1 MCHNMMICSMKRVIC
16 ALLLLMLSL
25 PAMAQTTAREWLDR
39 LDSSLGV
46 RYAMQ
51 LYVALGEV
59 RNVADQYSG
68 YFIVDGD
75 AYYMNLGVMEV
86 YSDGKLRYEV
96 NNERKEVTED
106 RVNLE
111 AVDLLSN
118 PTRAFDFVDEEYDV
132 RVVSVAGDVATIE
145 LKPKSADLGI
155 TAILLT
161 LQREGRSVIPTLI
174 CYDYEGDEIRIEL
187 TMVDDA
193 SVTLPRWDAKS
204 YSAYDIVSFL

>member
-1 MCHNMMICSMKRVIC
+1 MKRVIC
-16 ALLLLMLSL
+16 ALCALMLSL

-39 LDSSLGV
+39 LDASLGA

-59 RNVADQYSG
+59 RNVADQFSG

-75 AYYMNLGVMEV
+75 AYYMNLGTMEV

-161 LQREGRSVIPTLI
+161 LQREGKSVIPTLI

-187 TMVDDA
+187 TMVDA
-193 SVTLPRWDAKS
+193 TSAPMPRWDAKS
-204 YSAYDIVSFL
+204 YRAYDIVSFL

>member
-1 MCHNMMICSMKRVIC
+1 
-16 ALLLLMLSL
+16 MLSL

-51 LYVALGEV
+51 LYVSLGEV
-59 RNVADQYSG
+59 RNVADQFSG

-75 AYYMNLGVMEV
+75 AYYMNLGTMEV

-155 TAILLT
+155 SAILLT

-187 TMVDDA
+187 TMVDA
-193 SVTLPRWDAKS
+193 TSAPMPRWDAKS
-204 YSAYDIVSFL
+204 YRAYDIVSFL

>member
-1 MCHNMMICSMKRVIC
+1 M
-16 ALLLLMLSL
+16 LLMLSL

-39 LDSSLGV
+39 LDASLGA

-187 TMVDDA
+187 TMVDA
-193 SVTLPRWDAKS
+193 TSAPMPRWDAKS
-204 YSAYDIVSFL
+204 YRAYDIVSFL

>member
-1 MCHNMMICSMKRVIC
+1 MKRVIC
-16 ALLLLMLSL
+16 ALCALMLSL

-132 RVVSVAGDVATIE
+132 RVVSVAGDVATLE
-145 LKPKSADLGI
+145 LKPKSAELGI

-161 LQREGRSVIPTLI
+161 LQRGGGGVIPTAI
-174 CYDYEGDEIRIEL
+174 RYDYEGDEIRIEL

-204 YSAYDIVSFL
+204 YRAYDIVSFL

>member
-1 MCHNMMICSMKRVIC
+1 M
-16 ALLLLMLSL
+16 LLMLSL

-39 LDSSLGV
+39 LDASLGA

-132 RVVSVAGDVATIE
+132 RVVSVAGDVATLE

-174 CYDYEGDEIRIEL
+174 RYDYEGDEIRIEL
-187 TMVDDA
+187 TMVDA
-193 SVTLPRWDAKS
+193 TSAPMPRWDAKS
-204 YSAYDIVSFL
+204 YRAYDIVSFL

>member
-1 MCHNMMICSMKRVIC
+1 M
-16 ALLLLMLSL
+16 LLMLSL

-39 LDSSLGV
+39 LDASLGV

-161 LQREGRSVIPTLI
+161 LQREGSSVIPTLI

-187 TMVDDA
+187 TMVDA
-193 SVTLPRWDAKS
+193 TSAPMPRWDAKS
-204 YSAYDIVSFL
+204 YRAYDIVSFL

>member
-1 MCHNMMICSMKRVIC
+1 
-16 ALLLLMLSL
+16 MLSL

>member
-1 MCHNMMICSMKRVIC
+1 M
-16 ALLLLMLSL
+16 LLMLSL

-39 LDSSLGV
+39 LDASLGA

-174 CYDYEGDEIRIEL
+174 RYDYEGDEIRIEL
-187 TMVDDA
+187 TMVDA
-193 SVTLPRWDAKS
+193 TSAPMPRWDAKS
-204 YSAYDIVSFL
+204 YRAYDIVSFL

>member
-1 MCHNMMICSMKRVIC
+1 
-16 ALLLLMLSL
+16 MLSL

-39 LDSSLGV
+39 LDASLGV

-59 RNVADQYSG
+59 RNVADQFSG

-75 AYYMNLGVMEV
+75 AYYMNLGTMEV

-132 RVVSVAGDVATIE
+132 RVVSVAGDVATLE

-187 TMVDDA
+187 TMVDA
-193 SVTLPRWDAKS
+193 TSAPMPRWDAKS
-204 YSAYDIVSFL
+204 YRAYDIVSFL

>member
-1 MCHNMMICSMKRVIC
+1 MKRVIC
-16 ALLLLMLSL
+16 ALCALMLSL
-25 PAMAQTTAREWLDR
+25 PAVAQSTAREWLDR
-39 LDSSLGV
+39 LDASLGA

-59 RNVADQYSG
+59 RNVADQFSG

-132 RVVSVAGDVATIE
+132 RVVSTTSGGATLE

-161 LQREGRSVIPTLI
+161 LQREGRGVIPTVI

-187 TMVDDA
+187 TMVDA
-193 SVTLPRWDAKS
+193 TSAPMPRWDAKS
-204 YSAYDIVSFL
+204 YRAYDIVSFL

>member
-1 MCHNMMICSMKRVIC
+1 MKRVIC
-16 ALLLLMLSL
+16 TLLLLMLSL

-39 LDSSLGV
+39 LDASLGA

-187 TMVDDA
+187 TMVDA
-193 SVTLPRWDAKS
+193 TSAPMPRWDAKS
-204 YSAYDIVSFL
+204 YRAYDIVSFL

>member
-1 MCHNMMICSMKRVIC
+1 
-16 ALLLLMLSL
+16 MLSL

-39 LDSSLGV
+39 LDASLGA

-187 TMVDDA
+187 TMVDA
-193 SVTLPRWDAKS
+193 TSAPMPRWDAKS
-204 YSAYDIVSFL
+204 YRAYDIVSFL

>member
-1 MCHNMMICSMKRVIC
+1 
-16 ALLLLMLSL
+16 MLSL

-39 LDSSLGV
+39 LDASLGA

-59 RNVADQYSG
+59 RNVADQFSG

-75 AYYMNLGVMEV
+75 AYYMNLGTMEV

-132 RVVSVAGDVATIE
+132 RVVSTTSGGATLE

-161 LQREGRSVIPTLI
+161 LQREGSSVIPTLI

-187 TMVDDA
+187 TMVDA
-193 SVTLPRWDAKS
+193 TSAPMPRWDAKS
-204 YSAYDIVSFL
+204 YRAYDIVSFL

>member
-1 MCHNMMICSMKRVIC
+1 MKRVIC
-16 ALLLLMLSL
+16 ALCALMLSL

-39 LDSSLGV
+39 LDASLGA

-59 RNVADQYSG
+59 RNVADQFSG

-75 AYYMNLGVMEV
+75 AYYMNLGTMEV

-132 RVVSVAGDVATIE
+132 RVVSVAGDVATLE

-161 LQREGRSVIPTLI
+161 LQRGGGGVIPTAI
-174 CYDYEGDEIRIEL
+174 RYDYEGDEIRIEL
-187 TMVDDA
+187 TMVDA
-193 SVTLPRWDAKS
+193 TSAPMPRWDAKS
-204 YSAYDIVSFL
+204 YRAYDIVSFL

>member
-1 MCHNMMICSMKRVIC
+1 
-16 ALLLLMLSL
+16 MLSL

-39 LDSSLGV
+39 LDASLGA

-59 RNVADQYSG
+59 RNVADQFSG

-161 LQREGRSVIPTLI
+161 LQRDGSSVIPTLI

-187 TMVDDA
+187 TMVDA
-193 SVTLPRWDAKS
+193 TSVPMPRWDAKS
-204 YSAYDIVSFL
+204 YRAYDIVSFL

>member
-1 MCHNMMICSMKRVIC
+1 
-16 ALLLLMLSL
+16 MLSL
-25 PAMAQTTAREWLDR
+25 PAMAQTAAREWLDR
-39 LDSSLGV
+39 LDASLGA

-59 RNVADQYSG
+59 RNVADQFSG

-75 AYYMNLGVMEV
+75 AYYMNLGTMEV

-132 RVVSVAGDVATIE
+132 RVVSVVGDVATIE

-161 LQREGRSVIPTLI
+161 LQREGKSVIPTLI

-187 TMVDDA
+187 TMVDA
-193 SVTLPRWDAKS
+193 TSAPMPRWDAKS
-204 YSAYDIVSFL
+204 YRAYDIVSFL

>member
-1 MCHNMMICSMKRVIC
+1 MIKSMKRVIC
-16 ALLLLMLSL
+16 ALCALMLSL

-39 LDSSLGV
+39 LDASLGA

-132 RVVSVAGDVATIE
+132 RVVSTTSGGATLE

-161 LQREGRSVIPTLI
+161 LQREGRSVIPTVI

-187 TMVDDA
+187 TMVDA
-193 SVTLPRWDAKS
+193 TSAPMPRWDAKS
-204 YSAYDIVSFL
+204 YRAYDIVSFL

>member
-1 MCHNMMICSMKRVIC
+1 MKRVIC
-16 ALLLLMLSL
+16 ALCALMLSL

-59 RNVADQYSG
+59 RNVADQFSG

-75 AYYMNLGVMEV
+75 AYYMNLGTMEV

-132 RVVSVAGDVATIE
+132 RVVSTTSGGATLE

-155 TAILLT
+155 TSILLT
-161 LQREGRSVIPTLI
+161 LQREGRSVIPTVI

-187 TMVDDA
+187 TMVDA
-193 SVTLPRWDAKS
+193 TSAPMPRWDAKS
-204 YSAYDIVSFL
+204 YRAYDIVSFL

>member
-1 MCHNMMICSMKRVIC
+1 
-16 ALLLLMLSL
+16 MLSL

-75 AYYMNLGVMEV
+75 TYYMNLGVMEV

-132 RVVSVAGDVATIE
+132 RVVSVAGDVATLE

-161 LQREGRSVIPTLI
+161 LQHEGRSVIPTVI

-187 TMVDDA
+187 TMVDA
-193 SVTLPRWDAKS
+193 TSAPMPRWDAKS
-204 YSAYDIVSFL
+204 YRAYDIVSFL

>member
-1 MCHNMMICSMKRVIC
+1 MIKSMKRVIC
-16 ALLLLMLSL
+16 TLLLLMLSL
-25 PAMAQTTAREWLDR
+25 PAMAQSIAREWLDR
-39 LDSSLGV
+39 VDSSLGA

-59 RNVADQYSG
+59 RNVADQFSG

-132 RVVSVAGDVATIE
+132 RVVSVAGDVATLE

-187 TMVDDA
+187 TMVDA
-193 SVTLPRWDAKS
+193 TSAPMPRWDAKS
-204 YSAYDIVSFL
+204 YRAYDIVSFL

>member
-1 MCHNMMICSMKRVIC
+1 
-16 ALLLLMLSL
+16 MLSL

-39 LDSSLGV
+39 LDASLGA

-132 RVVSVAGDVATIE
+132 RVVSVAGDVATLE

-174 CYDYEGDEIRIEL
+174 RYDYEGDEIRIEL
-187 TMVDDA
+187 TMVDA
-193 SVTLPRWDAKS
+193 TSAPMPRWDAKS
-204 YSAYDIVSFL
+204 YRAYDIVSFL